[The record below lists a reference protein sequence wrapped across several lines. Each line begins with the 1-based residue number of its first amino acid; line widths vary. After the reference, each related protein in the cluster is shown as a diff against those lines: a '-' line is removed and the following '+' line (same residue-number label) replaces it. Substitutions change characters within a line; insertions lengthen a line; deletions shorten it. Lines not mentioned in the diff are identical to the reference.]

1 MSTTP
6 FGQDKFIRVNDMQLH
21 YVEWGNPEQPAM
33 LLLHG
38 FQSNAHTWDTYSR
51 AMAATHHVLALDQRG
66 HGDTA
71 WAPGGE
77 YASEAFVSDIVGF
90 LEALRLTPAH
100 LVGHSMGGRHVAMV
114 AADYP
119 HVVRKIVIVD
129 TPAELPQTLLA
140 MRHQQTETNAVSEPE
155 TFETFEEVIANGLAQ
170 YPLTPESEL
179 RHANYHNL
187 SRGSDGKWHWRW
199 DPALLAWR
207 RLNRRRQVDLYAYLR
222 RVQCPT
228 LLVRGQSSPL
238 LTSEVAQKMVE
249 VLPDARVVE
258 VAHAAHTVN
267 ADNAEAFNRVAAA
280 FIQE

>member
-1 MSTTP
+1 
-6 FGQDKFIRVNDMQLH
+6 
-21 YVEWGNPEQPAM
+21 
-33 LLLHG
+33 
-38 FQSNAHTWDTYSR
+38 
-51 AMAATHHVLALDQRG
+51 
-66 HGDTA
+66 
-71 WAPGGE
+71 
-77 YASEAFVSDIVGF
+77 
-90 LEALRLTPAH
+90 
-100 LVGHSMGGRHVAMV
+100 MGGRHVAMV

-129 TPAELPQTLLA
+129 TPAELPPNLLA
-140 MRHQQTETNAVSEPE
+140 MRDQQTETDAVPDPE

-187 SRGSDGKWHWRW
+187 IS
-199 DPALLAWR
+199 AELR
-207 RLNRRRQVDLYAYLR
+207 RLNRHRQVDLYAYLR
-222 RVQCPT
+222 RVRCPP

-249 VLPDARVVE
+249 VLPEARVVE
-258 VAHAAHTVN
+258 VANAAHTVN